1 MKKIFLLFS
10 IIAFVIIGGCKD
22 SQREKMMENFP
33 ESPVELE
40 KMNTVIDLVITP
52 GNYQGKLDQPVQVL
66 LHLVSD
72 DQVRTKPNGNILTY
86 LYDQENAVWNR
97 INDLSS
103 YGIPASGMQ
112 FIPSNQDITL
122 QPGYNGEDGFFTVV
136 HPLITDYSV
145 PQQFLIIS
153 TANLVVD
160 GQVTD
165 EIVGAYEIFTL
176 TP

>member
-1 MKKIFLLFS
+1 MKRIVLLLCLFA
-10 IIAFVIIGGCKD
+10 ILILGGCKD
-22 SQREKMMENFP
+22 SQREAMMENFP

-66 LHLVSD
+66 LHLVSE
-72 DQVRTKPNGNILTY
+72 DQVRTKPDGNILTY

-97 INDLSS
+97 INDLSD
-103 YGIPASGMQ
+103 YGIPASGGQ
-112 FIPSNQDITL
+112 LIPSHEDITL
-122 QPGYNGEDGFFTVV
+122 RPGHNGEDGFFIIL
-136 HPLITDYSV
+136 HPVITDYLV
-145 PQQFLIIS
+145 TQQFLIIS